1 MAFLTRLWSFTYKIQ
16 LDWVYSCIYFISVFV
31 VVLYLIW
38 TVKSFGWT
46 FFSMACNILFIDEVE
61 IAYTKGFNFC
71 LVKCLYKFYRNT
83 VLILCRSFL
92 LLPTFFSS
100 VLDFEKASD
109 DLLKE
114 ITACKKS
121 SLGISLAVPVKNV
134 NLPFVRIENAAGS
147 STNFHYKRSTCI
159 VSQNGK
165 KEYLHK
171 KHFIPLSP
179 FIISCHENM
188 VRYYDGNYN
197 SWKHDM
203 KSLKVILWPPE
214 KENIKAS
221 FGDKI
226 SKL

>member
-1 MAFLTRLWSFTYKIQ
+1 MTEYRFGEYESITILMAFLTRLWSFTYKIQ

-61 IAYTKGFNFC
+61 IASTKGFNFC

-83 VLILCRSFL
+83 VLILCRSFF
-92 LLPTFFSS
+92 LLPPFFSS

-147 STNFHYKRSTCI
+147 STNFH
-159 VSQNGK
+159 
-165 KEYLHK
+165 
-171 KHFIPLSP
+171 
-179 FIISCHENM
+179 
-188 VRYYDGNYN
+188 
-197 SWKHDM
+197 
-203 KSLKVILWPPE
+203 
-214 KENIKAS
+214 
-221 FGDKI
+221 
-226 SKL
+226 